1 MSWVAALVTN
11 LELNS
16 TVLVQEEES
25 FQADMVALQRKV
37 AAANGIQAVQ
47 LALQV
52 AL

>member
-1 MSWVAALVTN
+1 MFWVAVLVVN
-11 LELNS
+11 LELKS
-16 TVLVQEEES
+16 IVHVQEEAS